1 MNHERILVFLLR
13 AGGAILVLAF
23 LAVVMPTSWMEASHT
38 RLGLGDFPAHPLT
51 DYLTRSISLL
61 YGFHGVV
68 LLVIATDV
76 RRFRP
81 LARLMG
87 IQNVLFGPA
96 MIAIDVAAGMPIWW
110 TLGEGPPITAIGASV
125 LWLSTKVPD
134 AR

>member
-13 AGGAILVLAF
+13 TGGAILVLAF
-23 LAVVMPTSWMEASHT
+23 LAAVLPTSWMAASHA

-68 LLVIATDV
+68 LFVIASDV

-87 IQNVLFGPA
+87 IQNLLFGPA
-96 MIAIDVAAGMPIWW
+96 MLAIDLAAGMPAWW
-110 TLGEGPPITAIGASV
+110 TLNEGPPITVLGATV
-125 LWLSTKVPD
+125 FWLSGKVPD
-134 AR
+134 R